1 MLRTR
6 LVSSKKVP
14 WVIIFIIQDYVPMT
28 QIWIAEEKTKGIFIL
43 AQIQSKNDLCVINVI
58 KLFVGAIYLD
68 NQDLH
73 QKI

>member
-1 MLRTR
+1 
-6 LVSSKKVP
+6 
-14 WVIIFIIQDYVPMT
+14 MT